1 MNPENRYALNPG
13 WALLLKDMGVNTAN
27 VLRRA
32 GLPQDLLVREGTT
45 ISADDYYAL
54 WNALGDETGDPALP
68 ISVANAISL
77 EAFDPAIFAA
87 TCSKNLNVAA
97 ARIAQH
103 KKLIAPTRLT
113 VAQSRNETELELRW
127 PEHASPPQA
136 LVTTELLFWVALA
149 RLGTRA
155 PIRPLRMT
163 TSEPPSEPAPYDD
176 YLGIRIKK
184 GPSHTVAFSAQDAAQ
199 PFLTANE
206 AMWEF
211 FQPELRRRLSELDAD
226 TTAAE
231 RVRAALLELLPAGDS
246 SMEAV
251 SNELAVSTRT
261 LQRRLKGEGTSFQEV
276 LNNTRESLAR
286 HYLSNSDLPAGEISF
301 LLGYEDQHS
310 FYRAFNAWTGLTPM
324 RARAAAAV

>member
-1 MNPENRYALNPG
+1 MSPENRYALNPG
-13 WALLLKDMGVNTAN
+13 WALLLNDVGVNTSN

-32 GLPQDLLVREGTT
+32 GLPQDLFVREETS
-45 ISADDYYAL
+45 IAAEDYYAL
-54 WNALGDETGDPALP
+54 WDALSDETGDPALP

-87 TCSKNLNVAA
+87 TCSRNLNVAA

-113 VAQSRNETELELRW
+113 VAQSPDETELELRW
-127 PEHASPPQA
+127 PEHAPPPQA
-136 LVTTELLFWVALA
+136 LAMTELLFWVALA
-149 RLGTRA
+149 RLATRA
-155 PIRPLRMT
+155 PIRPLRIT

-176 YLGIRIKK
+176 YLGIRISK
-184 GPSHTVAFSAQDAAQ
+184 GPSHTVVFSAQDAAR

-211 FQPELRRRLSELDAD
+211 FQPELRRRLSGLEAD
-226 TTAAE
+226 TTVAD

-261 LQRRLKGEGTSFQEV
+261 LQRRLKEEGTSYQEV

-301 LLGYEDQHS
+301 LLGYEDPHS
-310 FYRAFNAWTGLTPM
+310 FYRAFNSWTGLTPQ